1 VQDDTIATAA
11 EAAAAREAR
20 LGRLEDEI
28 KKLQPKRKDFWEKLQ
43 SSSSLSSLVSALL
56 VVIVGYYLT
65 GSVNNAIQ
73 RQQLQLSNVKE
84 MRDLLAQLDTA
95 GSGQAD
101 AAAFTLSAFGRPAVP
116 ALMAALISGGDVR
129 APSAE
134 RALRAIGLNDAEA
147 VCEPARRVLDNRSGR
162 FSWIAHLSMIRLLGD
177 LECRKASTSV
187 EAYAQ
192 ALAAVRSAADVS
204 AFAARFDADPPLD
217 LASVEQLKTE
227 TERTLKILR
236 P

>member
-1 VQDDTIATAA
+1 MVQDDQLATAA

-20 LGRLEDEI
+20 LGHLEQEL
-28 KKLQPKRKDFWEKLQ
+28 KKLQPKRKDGWEKLQ
-43 SSSSLSSLVSALL
+43 ALTPLVSGLL
-56 VVIVGYYLT
+56 VVIVGYFLT

-95 GSGQAD
+95 DTSQAE

-116 ALMAALISGGDVR
+116 ALMAALLSGGEVR
-129 APSAE
+129 APAAE
-134 RALRAIGLNDAEA
+134 RALRAIGLNDSEA
-147 VCEPARRVLDNRSGR
+147 VCVPARKVIDNRTGR
-162 FSWIAHLSMIRLLGD
+162 FSWLAHLSAIRLLGD
-177 LECRKASTSV
+177 LECRGARASV

-192 ALAAVRSAADVS
+192 ALGAVRSPADVS
-204 AFAARFDADPPLD
+204 AFASRVDPDPPLD
-217 LASVEQLKTE
+217 FGAVEQLKTE
-227 TERTLKILR
+227 TERTLRILR

>member
-1 VQDDTIATAA
+1 MVNAA
-11 EAAAAREAR
+11 EGAAAREAR
-20 LGRLEDEI
+20 LRRLEDEL

-43 SSSSLSSLVSALL
+43 ASSSLSSLISALL

-84 MRDLLAQLDTA
+84 MRDLLAELDTA
-95 GSGQAD
+95 DINQAN

-116 ALMAALISGGDVR
+116 ALMAALLSGGDVR
-129 APSAE
+129 APAAE
-134 RALRAIGLNDAEA
+134 RALRAIGLNDSEA
-147 VCEPARRVLDNRSGR
+147 VCGPARKVLDNRSGR
-162 FSWIAHLSMIRLLGD
+162 FTWLAHLAAIRLLGD
-177 LECRKASTSV
+177 LECRGARVSV

-192 ALAAVRSAADVS
+192 ALGQVRSPADVS
-204 AFAARFDADPPLD
+204 AFAPRYSPDLQVDGDA
-217 LASVEQLKTE
+217 VGQLRTE
-227 TERTLKILR
+227 TERTLTILR